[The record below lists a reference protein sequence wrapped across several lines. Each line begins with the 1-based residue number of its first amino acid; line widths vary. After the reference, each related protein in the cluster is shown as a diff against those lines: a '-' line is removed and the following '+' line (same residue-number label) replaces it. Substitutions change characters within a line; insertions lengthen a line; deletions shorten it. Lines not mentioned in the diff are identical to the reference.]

1 LHHDSNMKNLFRLFV
16 RLADFIEVLSEWSGR
31 VTSWLVLG
39 MTLLISYDVTMRYA
53 FHSGSVALQ
62 ELEWHLFAIVFL
74 IGAAY
79 TLKHDEH
86 VRVDVLY
93 QGRWMNDRRR
103 ACVNLLGGLL
113 FLLPFCLLII
123 ISSIPFVH
131 NAYQIG
137 ETSPD
142 PGGLGHRYLI
152 KAAIPLGFLLLMLQG
167 VASMIRNARVIF
179 CPRRQGGGDS
189 IKQEQA

>member
-1 LHHDSNMKNLFRLFV
+1 MKNILGVCV
-16 RLADFIEVLSEWSGR
+16 RLADFIEALSEWSGR

-39 MTLLISYDVTMRYA
+39 MMLLISYDVTMRYV

-74 IGAAY
+74 VGAAY
-79 TLKHDEH
+79 TLKHDDH

-103 ACVNLLGGLL
+103 AWVNLLGGLL
-113 FLLPFCLLII
+113 FLLPFCLLVII
-123 ISSIPFVH
+123 GSIPFVH

-152 KAAIPLGFLLLMLQG
+152 KAAIPLGFMLLMLQG
-167 VASMIRNARVIF
+167 LAAIIRNARVIF
-179 CPRRQGGGDS
+179 CPRRQVGGDS
-189 IKQEQA
+189 TKQEQA